1 MKRALIAE
9 TLGTALLLMAVV
21 GSGIM
26 GEQLA
31 DGNGGLALL
40 ANAISTGAM
49 LYGLITVLRP
59 ISGAH
64 FNPAVTLCFWL
75 RKEVTTLQG
84 LSYGLAQVAGGVLGV
99 WTTHVMFGL
108 VVLQQST
115 TARTGMGQWFSEAL
129 ATAGLLL
136 VIHGGRRHQPG
147 AVPALVAL
155 YITSAYW
162 FSSSTSFANP
172 AVTIARGMTDTFS
185 GIMPVHV
192 PMFVAAQ
199 LLSAAVVTPLFSW
212 MFSGK

>member
-212 MFSGK
+212 VFSGK

>member
-1 MKRALIAE
+1 MKRTLVAE
-9 TLGTALLLMAVV
+9 TMGTALLLMAVV

-31 DGNGGLALL
+31 DGNAGLALL

-49 LYGLITVLRP
+49 LYGLITVLAP
-59 ISGAH
+59 ISGGH

-75 RKEVTTLQG
+75 RKEITTLQG
-84 LSYGLAQVAGGVLGV
+84 LSYGLAQVVGAILGV
-99 WTTHVMFGL
+99 WGTHVMFGL
-108 VVLQQST
+108 AVLQQST
-115 TARTGMGQWFSEAL
+115 TVRTGGGQWFSEAV

-136 VIHGGRRHQPG
+136 VIHGGRRHQPS

-172 AVTIARGMTDTFS
+172 AVTVARGMTDTFS

-212 MFSGK
+212 LFPGK

>member
-115 TARTGMGQWFSEAL
+115 TARTGIGQWFSEAL

-212 MFSGK
+212 VFSGK